1 MLPVCASAA
10 HPVSLGLGLGQE
22 APAWLEHVLRH
33 AGAQAV
39 ANATQV
45 CRSWR
50 TLTLDSKR
58 LWRAMAEDLGDQ
70 AHLYVVDE
78 SAAED
83 SAEAWRDAF
92 KSLWARRRTFAAT
105 QKEEGGEKMME
116 SDFDDGEEATTQLR
130 FGVDVCVRLRPP
142 AALVEA
148 AAARSNGRSTV
159 LPLHQRIALVKANNP
174 NVGSTS
180 DALKLVVREMGRV
193 VADPWAMP
201 KVREEQTVQDVDENG
216 AGREDDSASGKD
228 ALPEL
233 KVGVVSHDDTSVL
246 AAMPGVGLRT
256 FQFHRVFA
264 PGAVQGDVY
273 SASARRC
280 VADALNG
287 VSGCVLVYGFTGSG
301 KTTTVFGV
309 HQDARREARGIV
321 PRACEE
327 LYDASKMRAMRHA
340 ISCDF
345 ELAYVE
351 VYGNSVIDLITGKPV
366 GQNAA
371 LGQRYV
377 LEGAANHAAPSLSE
391 MRRLLAVGDAKKRQ
405 AATAMNERSSR
416 AHTLVT
422 ITLRQSRRDQN
433 SSPPVVSRLFFAD
446 LGGAENLNKSKANAA
461 MAAIPSAGSNNGTWQ
476 DYYASRTRVDE
487 AIAINSGLFA
497 LKNCIDLLMKR
508 TKAAAEGLPLPYVP
522 YQDSRLTMLLSGAL
536 NGGSRTSVVVCASP
550 EAPHASETL
559 QALRFGERC
568 GGIETSATLA
578 SSALRAALERL
589 DAEIDATKKLIEER
603 ELWVTQ
609 REQREDI
616 DGVEWVTVSKLV
628 GAEKKHD
635 KLEELANRR
644 RELVGVSC

>member
-1 MLPVCASAA
+1 
-10 HPVSLGLGLGQE
+10 
-22 APAWLEHVLRH
+22 
-33 AGAQAV
+33 
-39 ANATQV
+39 
-45 CRSWR
+45 
-50 TLTLDSKR
+50 
-58 LWRAMAEDLGDQ
+58 
-70 AHLYVVDE
+70 
-78 SAAED
+78 
-83 SAEAWRDAF
+83 
-92 KSLWARRRTFAAT
+92 
-105 QKEEGGEKMME
+105 
-116 SDFDDGEEATTQLR
+116 
-130 FGVDVCVRLRPP
+130 
-142 AALVEA
+142 
-148 AAARSNGRSTV
+148 
-159 LPLHQRIALVKANNP
+159 
-174 NVGSTS
+174 
-180 DALKLVVREMGRV
+180 
-193 VADPWAMP
+193 
-201 KVREEQTVQDVDENG
+201 
-216 AGREDDSASGKD
+216 
-228 ALPEL
+228 
-233 KVGVVSHDDTSVL
+233 
-246 AAMPGVGLRT
+246 
-256 FQFHRVFA
+256 
-264 PGAVQGDVY
+264 
-273 SASARRC
+273 
-280 VADALNG
+280 
-287 VSGCVLVYGFTGSG
+287 
-301 KTTTVFGV
+301 
-309 HQDARREARGIV
+309 
-321 PRACEE
+321 
-327 LYDASKMRAMRHA
+327 
-340 ISCDF
+340 
-345 ELAYVE
+345 
-351 VYGNSVIDLITGKPV
+351 
-366 GQNAA
+366 
-371 LGQRYV
+371 
-377 LEGAANHAAPSLSE
+377 

-589 DAEIDATKKLIEER
+589 DAEIDATKKLIEEK

-628 GAEKKHD
+628 GAEKEHD

>member
-1 MLPVCASAA
+1 M
-10 HPVSLGLGLGQE
+10 
-22 APAWLEHVLRH
+22 
-33 AGAQAV
+33 
-39 ANATQV
+39 
-45 CRSWR
+45 
-50 TLTLDSKR
+50 
-58 LWRAMAEDLGDQ
+58 
-70 AHLYVVDE
+70 VV
-78 SAAED
+78 
-83 SAEAWRDAF
+83 
-92 KSLWARRRTFAAT
+92 
-105 QKEEGGEKMME
+105 
-116 SDFDDGEEATTQLR
+116 
-130 FGVDVCVRLRPP
+130 
-142 AALVEA
+142 
-148 AAARSNGRSTV
+148 
-159 LPLHQRIALVKANNP
+159 LVKAN
-174 NVGSTS
+174 SFH
-180 DALKLVVREMGRV
+180 
-193 VADPWAMP
+193 
-201 KVREEQTVQDVDENG
+201 
-216 AGREDDSASGKD
+216 

-589 DAEIDATKKLIEER
+589 DAEIDATKKLIEEK
-603 ELWVTQ
+603 EQWVTQ

-628 GAEKKHD
+628 GAEKEHD